1 MNNTKTLNIGVFIL
15 LFAMMLSSC
24 APAQNQISSPTLVPT
39 ASPEA
44 TFTPAPL
51 LTVKVATYNILLGA
65 GRDRANNERL
75 PDAFKDIDR
84 TPLLID
90 YLKRLDA
97 DIVGL
102 QETTGWDSGSPPYIK
117 TLADQLGMNYFISK
131 YPEADSALITK
142 YEILDAEELSSDY
155 NSIVRVRLLGP
166 DGEPLNVFVAH
177 LDSDSPEHRACG
189 VEFLLQET
197 RPFLYQRTILM
208 GDMNFK
214 VDWNEWGPKALKMQD
229 WQVVAIDGK
238 LGIDQI
244 WAAPSMQW
252 NVTGWTTAIEQ
263 DIRKISDHLPIGRE
277 LQIHSLSGDQ
287 LPVATLTVMPP
298 ISGFPA
304 AVTETT
310 TNVRIAFVEQ
320 PDAPCKPQAWDAGW
334 VNESST
340 RGELRL
346 FGKKDW
352 QAGANWSALTPE
364 GGGVFLDFKYNTG
377 SEFNIFLDHG
387 MWEQPDYRRFGL
399 YVVNDMPQSDMW
411 KGGNSQGGERW
422 SGIAQSKPDTW
433 YRLLMAAG
441 VDGHFAAYLWE
452 IDDPSNIAVYQ
463 REMDT
468 DWVNLQWRLA
478 TGANQGR
485 VFIKSVTQIIFDTIE

>member
-166 DGEPLNVFVAH
+166 DGEPINAFVAH
-177 LDSDSPEHRACG
+177 LDSDSP
-189 VEFLLQET
+189 
-197 RPFLYQRTILM
+197 
-208 GDMNFK
+208 
-214 VDWNEWGPKALKMQD
+214 
-229 WQVVAIDGK
+229 
-238 LGIDQI
+238 
-244 WAAPSMQW
+244 S
-252 NVTGWTTAIEQ
+252 TA
-263 DIRKISDHLPIGRE
+263 
-277 LQIHSLSGDQ
+277 
-287 LPVATLTVMPP
+287 PVALN
-298 ISGFPA
+298 S
-304 AVTETT
+304 
-310 TNVRIAFVEQ
+310 
-320 PDAPCKPQAWDAGW
+320 C
-334 VNESST
+334 
-340 RGELRL
+340 
-346 FGKKDW
+346 
-352 QAGANWSALTPE
+352 
-364 GGGVFLDFKYNTG
+364 
-377 SEFNIFLDHG
+377 
-387 MWEQPDYRRFGL
+387 YRRQDRF
-399 YVVNDMPQSDMW
+399 
-411 KGGNSQGGERW
+411 
-422 SGIAQSKPDTW
+422 
-433 YRLLMAAG
+433 
-441 VDGHFAAYLWE
+441 
-452 IDDPSNIAVYQ
+452 
-463 REMDT
+463 
-468 DWVNLQWRLA
+468 
-478 TGANQGR
+478 
-485 VFIKSVTQIIFDTIE
+485 